1 MTIDPKISEY
11 IDFAIARQGKISDAK
26 FETVLAKWDA
36 KFEAERV
43 AWDIK
48 FNKERDISYTRWD
61 AKFNEERDKSNAKW
75 DAKFE
80 AGRVAW
86 DIKFNEERDKS
97 NAKWDAKFKEDRE
110 ASDVKWDA
118 KFKEDREA
126 SDAKWD
132 AKFKEDRDI
141 ARADSERHMGMLLE
155 QFQDRLQL
163 VKEWVK
169 DLPTRDEVRT
179 MIQDETNPIRRD
191 IAMFKIELINL
202 RRESDLRLTRLEH
215 KIA

>member
-11 IDFAIARQGKISDAK
+11 IDLAIARQGKISDAK
-26 FETVLAKWDA
+26 FDTVLANWDAKFEAERAAWDIKFNEERDKANAKWDA

-43 AWDIK
+43 A
-48 FNKERDISYTRWD
+48 
-61 AKFNEERDKSNAKW
+61 
-75 DAKFE
+75 
-80 AGRVAW
+80 
-86 DIKFNEERDKS
+86 
-97 NAKWDAKFKEDRE
+97 
-110 ASDVKWDA
+110 WDA

-132 AKFKEDRDI
+132 AKFKEDREASDAKWDAKFKGDREI
-141 ARADSERHMGMLLE
+141 ANADSERHMGMLLE
-155 QFQDRLQL
+155 QFQDRFQI

-202 RRESDLRLTRLEH
+202 RKDTDIRLTRLEH

>member
-11 IDFAIARQGKISDAK
+11 IDFAIARQSKISDAK
-26 FETVLAKWDA
+26 FDTILAKWDA

-48 FNKERDISYTRWD
+48 FNKERDI
-61 AKFNEERDKSNAKW
+61 ANAKW
-75 DAKFE
+75 DAKLE
-80 AGRVAW
+80 AERVSW
-86 DIKFNEERDKS
+86 DTKFNKERDISYAKWDAKFNEERDKS

-110 ASDVKWDA
+110 
-118 KFKEDREA
+118 
-126 SDAKWD
+126 
-132 AKFKEDRDI
+132 I
-141 ARADSERHMGMLLE
+141 ANADSERHMGMLLE
-155 QFQDRLQL
+155 QFQDRLQI

-202 RRESDLRLTRLEH
+202 RKDTDIRLTRLEH
-215 KIA
+215 KIASVSYTHLDVYKRQT

>member
-11 IDFAIARQGKISDAK
+11 IDLAIARQGKISDAK
-26 FETVLAKWDA
+26 FDTVLAKWDA
-36 KFEAERV
+36 KFEAE
-43 AWDIK
+43 
-48 FNKERDISYTRWD
+48 
-61 AKFNEERDKSNAKW
+61 
-75 DAKFE
+75 
-80 AGRVAW
+80 RVAW

-97 NAKWDAKFKEDRE
+97 NAKWDAKFE
-110 ASDVKWDA
+110 AERLAWDIRFNEERDKSNAKWDA
-118 KFKEDREA
+118 KFNEERDI
-126 SDAKWD
+126 SNAKWD
-132 AKFKEDRDI
+132 AKFKEDRKI
-141 ARADSERHMGMLLE
+141 ASTDSERHMGMLLE